1 MHRRRG
7 LAALA
12 ALALPLSPLALPG
25 TSPGTAATPEVSSW
39 NRVAT
44 YPVFQNAPAGES
56 DPAVAEISAVSD
68 DGRTVIY
75 SDAAG
80 KRVGFL
86 DITDPSAPVGLGTL
100 SLVRPGDAG
109 DEPTSVAVVG
119 DYALI
124 SVDETGGDFP
134 NPRGSLVVVRIS
146 TRSIVRI
153 MDLGGQ
159 PDSIAISP
167 DKKYA
172 AIAIENQRDET
183 VTPPGG
189 KEGDLPQ
196 LPGGFVQV
204 LDLPSTTDPAGWALR
219 KVTLDEATL
228 RAASIDTP
236 QDPEPEYV
244 TINEANKLAVSL
256 QENNA
261 IVVVDVPTGTIDKAF
276 SAGVATVT
284 GVDTTKDGV
293 FNPTGTVSVPREP
306 DSIGWIGTTRIAS
319 ANEGDWKGGSRG
331 WTIFDAATGAVT
343 WDSKNSFENLTTS
356 LGLHNNDRAAKKGPE
371 PEGMVISTI
380 GGKRRAFVGSE
391 RSNFLAVYDL
401 TDPANPVYEQAL
413 PATNGPEGLL
423 AVPSRNLF
431 VVSSETDDSSVGVRS
446 SVNIYSYGAGAPVF
460 PSLVSTEESNGFP
473 IGWGALGALS
483 AAPGNPNAL
492 WSASDAAYKNARLY
506 KLDTSA
512 TPAQIDR
519 VVEVKNPD
527 GTLATGLDIEGV
539 HARSAGGFWL
549 ANEGAT
555 GPGNKLIRVDARGV
569 IQQQVP
575 LPSDIAAQ
583 VGKWGFEGV
592 AATGSGS
599 SEVLYAVI
607 QRPLFSNV
615 ATTTPAEGNA
625 TRIGR
630 YDVAAGTWSWYT
642 YPLQTTSTAGDWI
655 GVSEVTAVDDDT
667 LAVIERDKL
676 NGTTAAVKRIYTVD
690 LPGTGGTTSAPV
702 ALGKRLA
709 VDVLPTL
716 QAFKGWTQEK
726 LEGLTIGAD
735 GQVYA
740 VTDNDGLV
748 NATGETQFLRLGKAS
763 EVLVAPTT
771 PPTTPPTTSPTAQPT
786 TPAPTSTPPP
796 GSVTKAESSVAVKVT
811 DRRGDRVRVVAK
823 VRPGTS
829 TGKVRIVLSRG
840 GEVEVRRQ
848 VKVRDGRKVLDLRV
862 PAGRY
867 KVVVTYLGDEE
878 TLRSKTVERVT
889 LR

>member
-1 MHRRRG
+1 MQRRRG
-7 LAALA
+7 VAILATA
-12 ALALPLSPLALPG
+12 ALPLSLLALAG
-25 TSPGTAATPEVSSW
+25 TGPGTAAEPQVSSF
-39 NRVAT
+39 NRVST
-44 YPVFQNAPAGES
+44 YPVFQNAPVGAS
-56 DPAVAEISAVSD
+56 DPAVAEISAVSE

-75 SDAAG
+75 TDAAG

-86 DITDPSAPVGLGTL
+86 DITDPGAPVGLGTL
-100 SLVRPGDAG
+100 SLVTQGHAD
-109 DEPTSVAVVG
+109 DQPTSVAVVG

-146 TRSIVRI
+146 TRTTVRVL
-153 MDLGGQ
+153 DLGGQ

-167 DKKYA
+167 DRRYA

-183 VTPPGG
+183 LAPPGG

-196 LPGGFVQV
+196 LPAGYVQL
-204 LDLPSTTDPAGWALR
+204 LDLPTTTDPTGWSLR
-219 KVTLDEATL
+219 KVSLDEPTV
-228 RAASIDTP
+228 AAAGIDTP

-244 TINEANKLAVSL
+244 TINSANKLAVSL

-261 IVVVDVPTGTIDKAF
+261 IVVIDLPTGAIDKAF
-276 SAGVATVT
+276 SAGIATVT

-293 FNPTGTVSVPREP
+293 FNPTGTVTVPREP

-331 WTIFDAATGAVT
+331 WSIFDAATGAVT
-343 WDSKNSFENLTTS
+343 WDAKNSYENLATS
-356 LGLHNNDRAAKKGPE
+356 LGLHNNDRAAKRGPE
-371 PEGMVISTI
+371 PEGMVIATF

-446 SVNIYSYGAGAPVF
+446 SVTIYSYGPGAPVF
-460 PSLVSTEESNGFP
+460 PSVVSTEESTGFP

-483 AAPGNPNAL
+483 AAPGNPGAL

-506 KLDTSA
+506 KLDTST
-512 TPAQIDR
+512 TPAQVDR

-549 ANEGAT
+549 ASEGTT

-569 IQQQVP
+569 IQQQVS
-575 LPSDIAAQ
+575 LPSDVAAQ

-592 AATGSGS
+592 TATGSGS

-607 QRPLFSNV
+607 QRPLFSDV
-615 ATTTPAEGNA
+615 ATTTLAEGNV

-630 YDVAAGTWSWYT
+630 YDVAAGTWSWFS
-642 YPLQTTSTAGDWI
+642 YPLQATSAAGDWM
-655 GVSEVTAVDDDT
+655 GVSEVTAVDSDT

-676 NGTTAAVKRIYTVD
+676 NGTTAALKRVYTVD
-690 LPGTGGTTSAPV
+690 LPSAGGTTTPV
-702 ALGKRLA
+702 ALTKKLA
-709 VDVLPTL
+709 VDVLPKL

-740 VTDNDGLV
+740 VTDNDGLKD
-748 NATGETQFLRLGKAS
+748 ATGETQFLRLGSAGT
-763 EVLVAPTT
+763 VFGPAPTTPPTTTPPTTT
-771 PPTTPPTTSPTAQPT
+771 PPTTPPTTVPPT
-786 TPAPTSTPPP
+786 TGPVAKDESRIMLTVKDKP
-796 GSVTKAESSVAVKVT
+796 GRT
-811 DRRGDRVRVVAK
+811 VRLVAK
-823 VRPGTS
+823 VRPVTA
-829 TGKVRIVLSRG
+829 TGKVRVVVLQG
-840 GEVEVRRQ
+840 GEKVITRRVALDGGRAVVVVRM
-848 VKVRDGRKVLDLRV
+848 

-867 KVVVTYLGDEE
+867 KVKVIYLGDAA
-878 TLRSKTVERVT
+878 TCRATAVERVT